1 MGSKGGFF
9 NAEAVGGG
17 YAPTYNASDFSS
29 FFSAFISNG
38 VFPNATNSALQVTPG
53 NGLSVNV
60 NIGMAVINGRWLN
73 NYSSSNVS
81 LASADANYSRID
93 NIVVELNMANPSIT
107 LTAVT
112 GTPSSSPTA
121 PDLISNS
128 TVTQLCL
135 GTVLVP
141 ANANSVTSNNITDT
155 RSNTQLCG
163 WASASAGESTQLNA
177 ILRDL
182 NKIYNI
188 VSKGVPVFSTKQYPS
203 SINPSIMGD
212 LVNWNVTTGENGGLK
227 IYATE
232 LILQSG
238 QIQVIT
244 FPTAFNKYCYP
255 VITPSGVQASD
266 GCWELPSSTNTT
278 PFGNTACIPGC
289 SNSQIKVF
297 NPWGLTGSFFLV
309 VVGE

>member
-1 MGSKGGFF
+1 MAYKGGFF
-9 NAEAVGGG
+9 NAQAVGGG

-29 FFSAFISNG
+29 FFSGFISNG
-38 VFPNATNSALQVTPG
+38 VFPNATNSAMQVTPG

-60 NIGMAVINGRWLN
+60 NLGIAVINGRWLN

-81 LASADANYSRID
+81 LASADSTYSRID
-93 NIVVELNMANPSIT
+93 NIVVELNMTNPSIT

-112 GTPSSSPTA
+112 GTPSANPVA
-121 PDLISNS
+121 PDIISNS

-135 GTVLVP
+135 ATVVVS
-141 ANANSVTSNNITDT
+141 ANANAVTSNNITDT
-155 RSNTQLCG
+155 RANTQVCG

-177 ILRDL
+177 ILTDL
-182 NKIYNI
+182 NKIYTI
-188 VSKGVPVFSTKQYPS
+188 VSKGVPTLNTTQYASSTNS
-203 SINPSIMGD
+203 ALMGN
-212 LVNWNVTTGENGGLK
+212 LVNWNLNTGENGGLTV
-227 IYATE
+227 YAME
-232 LILQSG
+232 LILQPG
-238 QIQVIT
+238 QVQIIT

-266 GCWELPSSTNTT
+266 GGWEVPSSSNTT